1 MGKNRT
7 SVHRGK
13 AGNADHNK
21 HDFKEDKDVYWRS
34 MLGNS
39 EENKG
44 CKLSEKE
51 MEFYKQRYTVMLQE
65 QNDRYKAKGN
75 YSRVK
80 TIKQLYESKR
90 YKPTE
95 EIIQY
100 GHVGGHV
107 PDRDVFNKMLV
118 DYIAW
123 KQKWSAEHGAHL
135 HTMNYATHFDEATPH
150 AHVREIWDYTENGIA
165 KLGQE
170 KAMEQAGLELPDPSQ
185 PVGRFN
191 NRGMTYTAMCRNK
204 WQDICEEYGFEVE
217 REPMPKKTKHKTVDE
232 YQDAVNREYFE
243 RREQEMVQRENELL
257 NREESLKTA
266 NKALTERERMQTEKE
281 AELQAREMERNESF
295 EEWAKT
301 YTYKL
306 PKRAYKPAVGS
317 QEGHYVYVKD
327 DAGKVVWEEHTPFQ
341 DYNAHLDA
349 KKRTQRTIAEL
360 EAKGVDT
367 TPKRPL
373 PRGFEF
379 D

>member
-1 MGKNRT
+1 
-7 SVHRGK
+7 
-13 AGNADHNK
+13 
-21 HDFKEDKDVYWRS
+21 
-34 MLGNS
+34 
-39 EENKG
+39 
-44 CKLSEKE
+44 
-51 MEFYKQRYTVMLQE
+51 
-65 QNDRYKAKGN
+65 
-75 YSRVK
+75 
-80 TIKQLYESKR
+80 
-90 YKPTE
+90 
-95 EIIQY
+95 
-100 GHVGGHV
+100 
-107 PDRDVFNKMLV
+107 
-118 DYIAW
+118 
-123 KQKWSAEHGAHL
+123 
-135 HTMNYATHFDEATPH
+135 
-150 AHVREIWDYTENGIA
+150 
-165 KLGQE
+165 
-170 KAMEQAGLELPDPSQ
+170 
-185 PVGRFN
+185 
-191 NRGMTYTAMCRNK
+191 MTYTAMCRNK